1 MYNFLYDQNEGYE
14 QRVSAV
20 HNTLMCFPSLKFQNE
35 NNEFN
40 LENFLQEFDNDEYEW
55 KGDGLVVGGT
65 ASSLPSSTFC
75 QPTKQ
80 RDFSSDDEGSCEIDL
95 NVIIATSSYQDV
107 CSDESSFLKPTKQLV
122 YSQRYEEIDN
132 EIMENL
138 DHAPDQP
145 IEHLDFSSD
154 DEGSCEIDLNAFIA
168 TSSYQDV
175 CRDESSF
182 LKPTK
187 QLVYSQ
193 RYEEIDNEIMEN
205 LDHAPEEE
213 YLAKAKGVAFK
224 MLLDSLKR
232 GNDHSHLVTCER
244 MRRSLDEGMKYTAME
259 KQDAIALY
267 KEKKSRRIWKKRI
280 VSEGKKMESTRRPRD
295 KGKFVKVK
303 R

>member
-1 MYNFLYDQNEGYE
+1 MYNLYDQNEGYE

-20 HNTLMCFPSLKFQNE
+20 HNTLMCSPSLKLQNE

-40 LENFLQEFDNDEYEW
+40 LESFLQEFDRGEYEW
-55 KGDGLVVGGT
+55 NGDVLVVGST

-80 RDFSSDDEGSCEIDL
+80 LDISSDDEGSGEIDL
-95 NVIIATSSYQDV
+95 NAIIATSSYQDV
-107 CSDESSFLKPTKQLV
+107 CSDESSFQKPTKQLV
-122 YSQRYEEIDN
+122 YSQRYDEIDN

-145 IEHLDFSSD
+145 IEQHDLSSD

-168 TSSYQDV
+168 FSSYQDF
-175 CRDESSF
+175 CSDEPSF
-182 LKPTK
+182 LK
-187 QLVYSQ
+187 
-193 RYEEIDNEIMEN
+193 RYDEIDNEIMEN
-205 LDHAPEEE
+205 LDHALEEE
-213 YLAKAKGVAFK
+213 CLAKAKGVAFK

-280 VSEGKKMESTRRPRD
+280 VSEGKKMESTRRPRE